1 VIADAAEEEED
12 RMGPL
17 AGFRILEFAGIG
29 PGPLCAMLL
38 ADMGAT
44 VLRLDRPA
52 ETRLGIERP
61 ENFNLLNRGRVSTLI
76 DLKAKEGIA
85 LALDL
90 VVRADAL
97 IEGFRPGTME
107 RLGLGPEP
115 CIARNGR
122 LVYGRMT
129 GWGQDGPLAP
139 AAGHDLNYI
148 ALTGALH
155 AIGRAGQPPTPPLN
169 LIGDY
174 GGGALYLAFGVVCA
188 LLEAQKSGQGQ
199 VVDAAMIDGAA
210 SLMAPFYGLH
220 AAGLHTD
227 RRGENFLD
235 SGAPYYDVYPCADG
249 RYLSVAPIEIKFR
262 DEFYRRIGLDAS
274 SLPPAADRASWP
286 AIKKAIAA
294 RLATKTADEWCALL
308 EGTDAC
314 VAPVLSMAE
323 APAHPHHIARQTFVD
338 IGGVVQPAPAPRF
351 SRTRPTVPTPPRPA
365 GEGGLAALAEW
376 GIAQERI
383 AQLRANNVVGDCRR
397 PA

>member
-1 VIADAAEEEED
+1 
-12 RMGPL
+12 MGPL
-17 AGFRILEFAGIG
+17 SGYRILEFAGIG
-29 PGPLCAMLL
+29 PGPMCAMLL

-44 VLRLDRPA
+44 VLRLDRPGPA
-52 ETRLGIERP
+52 GLGIERP
-61 ENFNLLNRGRVSTLI
+61 ENFNLLNRGRVSVLI
-76 DLKAKEGIA
+76 DLKSKEGVA

-90 VVRADAL
+90 VTRADAL

-107 RLGLGPEP
+107 RLGLGPEL
-115 CIARNGR
+115 CLARNPR

-129 GWGQDGPLAP
+129 GWGQDGPLAS

-169 LIGDY
+169 LVGDY
-174 GGGALYLAFGVVCA
+174 GGGALYLAFGIVCA
-188 LLEAQKSGQGQ
+188 LLETRKSDQGQ

-220 AAGLHTD
+220 AAGLHND
-227 RRGENFLD
+227 SRGENFLD
-235 SGAPYYDVYPCADG
+235 SGAPYYEVYRCADG

-262 DEFYRRIGLDAS
+262 DEFYLRIGLDTS
-274 SLPPAADRASWP
+274 LLPPAEERANWP

-294 RLATKTADEWCALL
+294 RLAQKTADEWCALL

-323 APAHPHHIARQTFVD
+323 APAHPHHVARQTFVD

-351 SRTRPTVPTPPRPA
+351 GRTRPDLPAPPRPA
-365 GEGGLAALAEW
+365 GEGGLEALADW

-383 AQLRANNVVGDCRR
+383 VQLRARNVVADGRH
-397 PA
+397 PI

>member
-1 VIADAAEEEED
+1 
-12 RMGPL
+12 MGPL
-17 AGFRILEFAGIG
+17 KGFRVLEFAGIG
-29 PGPLCAMLL
+29 PGPMCAMLL

-44 VLRLDRPA
+44 VLRLDRP
-52 ETRLGIERP
+52 TSPGLGIERP
-61 ENFNLLNRGRVSTLI
+61 ENFNLLNRGRVSAI
-76 DLKAKEGIA
+76 VDLKAPEGVA

-90 VVRADAL
+90 AAAADAT

-115 CIARNGR
+115 CLARNPR

-129 GWGQDGPLAP
+129 GWGQEGPLAM

-169 LIGDY
+169 LVGDY
-174 GGGALYLAFGVVCA
+174 GGGALYLAFGMVCA

-199 VVDAAMIDGAA
+199 IVDAAMIDGAA

-220 AAGLHTD
+220 AAGLHSD

-235 SGAPYYDVYPCADG
+235 SGAPYYDVYLCADG
-249 RYLSVAPIEIKFR
+249 RYLSVAPIEAKFR
-262 DEFYRRIGLDAS
+262 AEFYQRIGLDAA
-274 SLPPAADRASWP
+274 SLPSAADRANWP
-286 AIKKAIAA
+286 ALKETIAA
-294 RLATKTADEWCALL
+294 RLATRTVDEWCALL

-314 VAPVLSMAE
+314 VAPVLSMSE
-323 APAHPHHIARQTFVD
+323 APKHPHHQARGTFIE

-351 SRTRPTVPTPPRPA
+351 SRTRPATPTAPRPT
-365 GEGGLAALAEW
+365 GEGGIDALADW
-376 GIAQERI
+376 GISRDRLAGLQS
-383 AQLRANNVVGDCRR
+383 QGLVGDAKR
-397 PA
+397 

>member
-1 VIADAAEEEED
+1 
-12 RMGPL
+12 MGPL

-29 PGPLCAMLL
+29 PGPMCAMLL

-52 ETRLGIERP
+52 QAGLGIERQ
-61 ENFNLLNRGRVSTLI
+61 EIFNLLNRGRVSALI
-76 DLKAKEGIA
+76 DLKAKEGIT

-90 VVRADAL
+90 VARADAL

-115 CIARNGR
+115 CFARNGR

-148 ALTGALH
+148 ALIGALH

-174 GGGALYLAFGVVCA
+174 GGGALYLAFGIVCA

-199 VVDAAMIDGAA
+199 IVDAAMIDGAA

-227 RRGENFLD
+227 TRGENFLD
-235 SGAPYYDVYPCADG
+235 SGAPYYDVYQCADG
-249 RYLSVAPIEIKFR
+249 RYLSVAPIEIRFR
-262 DEFYRRIGLDAS
+262 DEFYRRTGLDAS
-274 SLPPAADRASWP
+274 SLPPADERANWP
-286 AIKKAIAA
+286 AIKKEIAA
-294 RLATKTADEWCALL
+294 RLTTKTSAEWCALL

-323 APAHPHHIARQTFVD
+323 APAHPHNVARQTFVE

-351 SRTRPTVPTPPRPA
+351 SRTQPAVPAPPRPA

-383 AQLRANNVVGDCRR
+383 AQLRASNVVSDSKR
-397 PA
+397 PV

>member
-1 VIADAAEEEED
+1 
-12 RMGPL
+12 MGPL
-17 AGFRILEFAGIG
+17 SGYRILEFAGIG
-29 PGPLCAMLL
+29 PGPMCAMLL

-44 VLRLDRPA
+44 VLRLDRPGPA
-52 ETRLGIERP
+52 GLGIERP
-61 ENFNLLNRGRVSTLI
+61 ENFNLLNRGRVSVLI
-76 DLKAKEGIA
+76 DLKSKEGVA

-90 VVRADAL
+90 VTRADAL

-107 RLGLGPEP
+107 RLGLGPEL
-115 CIARNGR
+115 CLARNPR

-129 GWGQDGPLAP
+129 GWGQDGPLAS

-169 LIGDY
+169 LVGDY
-174 GGGALYLAFGVVCA
+174 GGGALYLAFGIVCA
-188 LLEAQKSGQGQ
+188 LLETRKSDQGQ

-220 AAGLHTD
+220 AAGLHND
-227 RRGENFLD
+227 SRGENFLD
-235 SGAPYYDVYPCADG
+235 SGAPYYEVYRCADG

-262 DEFYRRIGLDAS
+262 DEFYLRIGLDTS
-274 SLPPAADRASWP
+274 LLPPAEERANWP

-294 RLATKTADEWCALL
+294 RLAQKTADEWCALL

-323 APAHPHHIARQTFVD
+323 APAHPHHVARQTFVD

-351 SRTRPTVPTPPRPA
+351 GRTRPD
-365 GEGGLAALAEW
+365 L
-376 GIAQERI
+376 
-383 AQLRANNVVGDCRR
+383 
-397 PA
+397 

>member
-1 VIADAAEEEED
+1 
-12 RMGPL
+12 MGPL
-17 AGFRILEFAGIG
+17 AGFRIIEFAGIG
-29 PGPLCAMLL
+29 PGPMCAMLL

-44 VLRLDRPA
+44 VLRLDRPVQA
-52 ETRLGIERP
+52 GLGIERP
-61 ENFNLLNRGRVSTLI
+61 ENFNLLNRGRVSALI
-76 DLKAKEGIA
+76 DLKAKEGVA

-90 VVRADAL
+90 VARADAL

-115 CIARNGR
+115 CFARNGR

-129 GWGQDGPLAP
+129 GWGQEGPLAS

-227 RRGENFLD
+227 TRGENFLD
-235 SGAPYYDVYPCADG
+235 SGAPYYDVYQCADG

-274 SLPPAADRASWP
+274 SLPPAADRANWP

-294 RLATKTADEWCALL
+294 RLATKTSAEWCALL

-323 APAHPHHIARQTFVD
+323 APAHPHHVARQTFVD

-351 SRTRPTVPTPPRPA
+351 SRTRPAVPAPPRPA
-365 GEGGLAALAEW
+365 GVGGLAALAEW

-383 AQLRANNVVGDCRR
+383 TQLRASNVVGDSKR

>member
-1 VIADAAEEEED
+1 
-12 RMGPL
+12 MGPL
-17 AGFRILEFAGIG
+17 AGFRIIEFAGIG
-29 PGPLCAMLL
+29 PGPMCAMLL

-52 ETRLGIERP
+52 QAGLGIERP
-61 ENFNLLNRGRVSTLI
+61 ENFDLLNRGRVSALV
-76 DLKAKEGIA
+76 DLKAKEGIT

-90 VVRADAL
+90 VARADAI

-115 CIARNGR
+115 CFARNGR

-148 ALTGALH
+148 ALIGALH

-188 LLEAQKSGQGQ
+188 LLEVQKSGRGQ

-210 SLMAPFYGLH
+210 SLMAPFYGLY

-227 RRGENFLD
+227 TRGENVLD
-235 SGAPYYDVYPCADG
+235 SGAPFYDVYPCADG
-249 RYLSVAPIEIKFR
+249 RYLSVAPIEIRFR

-274 SLPPAADRASWP
+274 SLPPAADRTNWP
-286 AIKKAIAA
+286 AIKNAVAA
-294 RLATKTADEWCALL
+294 RLATKTSAEWCALL

-323 APAHPHHIARQTFVD
+323 APAHPHNVARQTFVE

-351 SRTRPTVPTPPRPA
+351 SRTRPAVPTPPRPA

-383 AQLRANNVVGDCRR
+383 AQLRASNVVSDSKR

>member
-1 VIADAAEEEED
+1 
-12 RMGPL
+12 MGPL
-17 AGFRILEFAGIG
+17 AGFRIIEFAGIG
-29 PGPLCAMLL
+29 PGPMCAMLL

-44 VLRLDRPA
+44 VLRLDRP
-52 ETRLGIERP
+52 TQTGLGIERP
-61 ENFNLLNRGRVSTLI
+61 ENFNLLNRGRASVLV
-76 DLKAKEGIA
+76 DLKSKEGIA

-90 VVRADAL
+90 VAQADAI

-107 RLGLGPEP
+107 RLGLGPKE
-115 CIARNGR
+115 CLARNGR

-129 GWGQDGPLAP
+129 GWGQDGPLAS

-227 RRGENFLD
+227 TRGENFLD

-274 SLPPAADRASWP
+274 SLPPATDRANWP
-286 AIKKAIAA
+286 AIKQAIAA
-294 RLATKTADEWCALL
+294 RLATKTAGEWCALL

-314 VAPVLSMAE
+314 VAPVLSMTE
-323 APAHPHHIARQTFVD
+323 APAHPHHVARQTFVA
-338 IGGVVQPAPAPRF
+338 IGGVIQPAPAPRF
-351 SRTRPTVPTPPRPA
+351 SRTTPDLPAPPRPA
-365 GEGGLAALAEW
+365 GDGGLAALTEW
-376 GIAQERI
+376 GIPQERVT
-383 AQLRANNVVGDCRR
+383 QLHASNVVSDCRR

>member
-1 VIADAAEEEED
+1 
-12 RMGPL
+12 M
-17 AGFRILEFAGIG
+17 
-29 PGPLCAMLL
+29 CAMLL

-44 VLRLDRPA
+44 VLRLDRP
-52 ETRLGIERP
+52 TQTGLGIERP
-61 ENFNLLNRGRVSTLI
+61 ENFNLLNRGRASVLV
-76 DLKAKEGIA
+76 DLKSKEGIA

-90 VVRADAL
+90 VAQADAI

-107 RLGLGPEP
+107 RLGLGPKE
-115 CIARNGR
+115 CLARNGR

-129 GWGQDGPLAP
+129 GWGQDGPLAS

-227 RRGENFLD
+227 TRGENFLD

-274 SLPPAADRASWP
+274 SLPPATDRANWP
-286 AIKKAIAA
+286 AIKQAIAA
-294 RLATKTADEWCALL
+294 RLATKTAGEWCALL

-323 APAHPHHIARQTFVD
+323 APAHPHHVARQTFVA
-338 IGGVVQPAPAPRF
+338 IGGVIQPAPAPRF
-351 SRTRPTVPTPPRPA
+351 SRTTPDLPAPPRPA
-365 GEGGLAALAEW
+365 GDGGLAALTEW
-376 GIAQERI
+376 GIPQERVT
-383 AQLRANNVVGDCRR
+383 QLHASNVVSDCRR

>member
-1 VIADAAEEEED
+1 VIAKHIKEEDD

-29 PGPLCAMLL
+29 PGPMCAMLL

-44 VLRLDRPA
+44 VLRLDRPMHA
-52 ETRLGIERP
+52 GLGLERP
-61 ENFNLLNRGRVSTLI
+61 ENFNLLNRSRVSALI

-90 VVRADAL
+90 IARADAL

-115 CIARNGR
+115 CLARNGR

-155 AIGRAGQPPTPPLN
+155 AIGRAGGPPTPPLN
-169 LIGDY
+169 LVGDY

-227 RRGENFLD
+227 TRGENFLD

-249 RYLSVAPIEIKFR
+249 RYVSVAPIEIKFR

-274 SLPPAADRASWP
+274 SLPPAGDRANWP
-286 AIKKAIAA
+286 AIKQAIAA
-294 RLATKTADEWCALL
+294 RLATRTAAEWCTLL

-323 APAHPHHIARQTFVD
+323 APAHPHHIARRTFIDV
-338 IGGVVQPAPAPRF
+338 GGVVQPAPAPRF
-351 SRTRPTVPTPPRPA
+351 SRTRPAVPTPPRPA
-365 GEGGLAALAEW
+365 GEGGLAALVDW
-376 GIAQERI
+376 GIAPERI
-383 AQLRANNVVGDCRR
+383 AQLRASNVVSASRR